1 MIVDFEATA
10 NARRFHKEFE
20 RCRAGVV
27 IGVLGRHLGDSFKC
41 FMGTLGWSAVLKIK
55 VSSFRSLFQY
65 LCNIINRGLPGW
77 KPPSPPA
84 VTIIC

>member
-27 IGVLGRHLGDSFKC
+27 IRVLGRHLGDSFEC
-41 FMGTLGWSAVLKIK
+41 FMGTLGWSAVLKIN
-55 VSSFRSLFQY
+55 VSSFRSLFS
-65 LCNIINRGLPGW
+65 IFM
-77 KPPSPPA
+77 
-84 VTIIC
+84 